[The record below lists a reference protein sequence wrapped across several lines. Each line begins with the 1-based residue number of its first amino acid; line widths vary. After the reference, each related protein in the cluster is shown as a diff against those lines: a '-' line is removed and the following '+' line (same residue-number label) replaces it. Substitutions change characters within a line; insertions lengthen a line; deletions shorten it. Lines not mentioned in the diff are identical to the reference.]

1 MALSTPSTTGS
12 WRFQQP
18 NSKESLGLIYERP
31 LGLLELG
38 FYYDSV
44 FQGTADTLQH
54 SEIGIDRIKAED
66 VFSYTN
72 ISRTWTNLKQQFP
85 LLGARIEE
93 RDEDSTYFVV
103 EAENLR
109 QCRSEE
115 ITFQDIT
122 SAQEADDMMKRII
135 VKERLLTNDLLAR
148 IFILRRTD
156 VVDVFHIFLHVAHSI
171 TDGMSNITILKTFF
185 NQLCRQDSPTQTWN
199 LTRQLALSEASENLY
214 PQLKMSISKRRWR
227 LAVAKILA
235 TKRMGKFAAGGHTI
249 PRRVSQQT
257 EFLPAASRL
266 LNTALSV
273 ETSRLIISNCRKH
286 NVTFGNAYPV
296 IAQIATARLLL
307 KRYLRG
313 EISEEEW
320 EFRKKEPM
328 SSVGP
333 LNLRP
338 FLDKEWIEAGGFSHV
353 CVSIGFFFYSLPMMP
368 LGASARLRPG
378 AEVPPFDAML
388 SKNRFLLR
396 SRLIKK
402 QSNNTFKH
410 PLFLELGSVSRPAR
424 LAFHKRKAFQ
434 WRTERGPPKDFT
446 AKTFSPLEE
455 AARGPVFNNGGSS
468 MGNIDLL
475 LPREYPLGYEK
486 DSTVPNLRLI
496 KNTTMLHCRPT
507 ELYLGAS
514 TSQQQLQLIIHW
526 DNNVF
531 DEAVVTEWLEEVKN
545 AVDFYLGQDEGP
557 ESKL

>member
-1 MALSTPSTTGS
+1 VSLEKLLRLVPFPSVGQHQSSRFLERSGKIMALSTPSTTGS

-235 TKRMGKFAAGGHTI
+235 IKRMGKFAAVNYLF
-249 PRRVSQQT
+249 P
-257 EFLPAASRL
+257 
-266 LNTALSV
+266 
-273 ETSRLIISNCRKH
+273 IIS
-286 NVTFGNAYPV
+286 F
-296 IAQIATARLLL
+296 
-307 KRYLRG
+307 
-313 EISEEEW
+313 
-320 EFRKKEPM
+320 
-328 SSVGP
+328 
-333 LNLRP
+333 
-338 FLDKEWIEAGGFSHV
+338 
-353 CVSIGFFFYSLPMMP
+353 IG
-368 LGASARLRPG
+368 
-378 AEVPPFDAML
+378 
-388 SKNRFLLR
+388 
-396 SRLIKK
+396 
-402 QSNNTFKH
+402 
-410 PLFLELGSVSRPAR
+410 
-424 LAFHKRKAFQ
+424 
-434 WRTERGPPKDFT
+434 
-446 AKTFSPLEE
+446 
-455 AARGPVFNNGGSS
+455 
-468 MGNIDLL
+468 
-475 LPREYPLGYEK
+475 
-486 DSTVPNLRLI
+486 
-496 KNTTMLHCRPT
+496 
-507 ELYLGAS
+507 
-514 TSQQQLQLIIHW
+514 
-526 DNNVF
+526 
-531 DEAVVTEWLEEVKN
+531 
-545 AVDFYLGQDEGP
+545 
-557 ESKL
+557 